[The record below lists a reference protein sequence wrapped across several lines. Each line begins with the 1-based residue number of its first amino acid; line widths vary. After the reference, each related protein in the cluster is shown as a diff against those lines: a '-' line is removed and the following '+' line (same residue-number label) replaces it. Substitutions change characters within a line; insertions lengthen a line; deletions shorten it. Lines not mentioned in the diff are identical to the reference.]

1 MKTDFIIHEPS
12 AVYHEQSRTGK
23 YLSSHLL
30 ADFRESPALYHKKV
44 TGEIEDKDSSAF
56 VIGRAAHCLILE
68 GRKAFD
74 RDYVVSD
81 GPINPRTGEA
91 YGRTTKAFAE
101 WAATQERE
109 IISGKDFSFL
119 LNRVG
124 TAGGRHR
131 GRCGSGRVLFRSLS
145 DPDGLV
151 QSGTRSGRSQDLR
164 QPEVVR
170 VRLPP
175 LRIHLPAGVLPGD
188 SPDCVR

>member
-74 RDYVVSD
+74 RDYVV
-81 GPINPRTGEA
+81 
-91 YGRTTKAFAE
+91 
-101 WAATQERE
+101 
-109 IISGKDFSFL
+109 
-119 LNRVG
+119 
-124 TAGGRHR
+124 
-131 GRCGSGRVLFRSLS
+131 
-145 DPDGLV
+145 
-151 QSGTRSGRSQDLR
+151 
-164 QPEVVR
+164 
-170 VRLPP
+170 
-175 LRIHLPAGVLPGD
+175 
-188 SPDCVR
+188 